1 VNNQA
6 TNDDAIMHGNRDL
19 VREGL
24 ADNNGSI
31 DATGETAS
39 DKGIKEEAVE
49 KDVAEK
55 EGVEGVA
62 HNEPEDPAREAAD
75 TQERGVRTT
84 DIKAIVTGMN
94 ELQQL
99 VSKTRAS
106 CPLN

>member
-1 VNNQA
+1 
-6 TNDDAIMHGNRDL
+6 L
-19 VREGL
+19 
-24 ADNNGSI
+24 I
-31 DATGETAS
+31 DAAGETAS

-84 DIKAIVTGMN
+84 DIKAVVLDMN
-94 ELQQL
+94 ELRRL
-99 VSKTRAS
+99 VSEARAS
-106 CPLN
+106 CSLN